1 MAGRNLQSIAEIGT
15 TLAKVRTDLGLT
27 GEVAERETERFLRY
41 AEATG
46 QTAPDAVLA
55 FDDVLDAWGLTAE
68 DSAGIMDMLIES
80 HQRYGGSIT
89 DNQRLLAGLAP
100 TLQAAN
106 LDLEDA
112 NGLLNL
118 FARAGVGAEAA
129 QTAFTRALGQV
140 GSPEELQSAPRRH
153 QRHRGPLPASAEG
166 GRPVRRPSGHEA
178 RPGPERRG
186 R

>member
-1 MAGRNLQSIAEIGT
+1 
-15 TLAKVRTDLGLT
+15 
-27 GEVAERETERFLRY
+27 
-41 AEATG
+41 
-46 QTAPDAVLA
+46 
-55 FDDVLDAWGLTAE
+55 DVLDAWGLTAE
-68 DSAGIMDMLIES
+68 HSAGIMDMLIES

-140 GSPEELQSAPRRH
+140 GSPDELQSLLADISAIEDPFLRAQQAADLFGARAGTKLA
-153 QRHRGPLPASAEG
+153 QALSDAEG
-166 GRPVRRPSGHEA
+166 
-178 RPGPERRG
+178 
-186 R
+186 